1 MNRLAVFFV
10 FLCSFFTTVGQIQMR
25 KSANGL
31 LFTENGDSILVYR
44 NKPTSIDG
52 KLTRTNYIHPL
63 WAPDGTIL
71 TEDFPADH
79 LHHRGIFWAWHQI
92 VVDGKNICDG
102 WELKDF
108 SQKFNDL
115 QFRSLKNGCAE
126 LKTEVEWESPNL
138 KNELG
143 ELTPMMREKTK
154 IIIHPVVKNYRKI
167 DFEISLLALV
177 ENLSIGGS
185 ADEKGYSGFSVRV
198 KLPEDVIFKGVVG
211 YVSPQNTAVS
221 SPGYIDVS
229 GGMLKNEKPGGVVI
243 IDYPE
248 NPGYPQ
254 PWILRAKNSMQNA
267 AWPGNRLVPVS
278 TNEPLVLKYSLL
290 VYSGEMKSKTIQK
303 LISE

>member
-1 MNRLAVFFV
+1 MNRFIVLIV
-10 FLCSFFTTVGQIQMR
+10 FLFSVFATTGQVQM
-25 KSANGL
+25 KKTAAGI

-52 KLTRTNYIHPL
+52 KFTRTNYIHPL
-63 WAPDGTIL
+63 WAPDGTVL

-92 VVDGKNICDG
+92 AIGGKNICDG

-108 SQKFNDL
+108 SQKINEI
-115 QFRSLKNGCAE
+115 QFRSLKDGAAE
-126 LKTEVEWESPNL
+126 LKTEVTWESSNYKTEEGQIIPL
-138 KNELG
+138 IQ
-143 ELTPMMREKTK
+143 EKTT
-154 IIIHPVVKNYRKI
+154 IVIQPATKNYRKI
-167 DFEISLLALV
+167 DFEISLLALI

-198 KLPEDVIFKGVVG
+198 KLPDDVIFSGSNGVVI
-211 YVSPQNTAVS
+211 PENTAVE
-221 SPGYIDVS
+221 SPGYINIS
-229 GGMLKNEKPGGVVI
+229 GGILKKGRRGGVII
-243 IDYPE
+243 IDSPE
-248 NPGYPQ
+248 NPDFPQ

-267 AWPGNRLVPVS
+267 AWPGNRLVQVS
-278 TNEPLVLKYSLL
+278 AKQPLVLKYSLL